1 MNTARVPQACTLAV
15 VSLQRLPISL
25 PELVDA
31 APSLT
36 ADGSIIMGRRESKVF
51 LLDKRTGQPLSTI
64 SNAADALEDHS
75 GALGELEGAQGQGTT

>member
-1 MNTARVPQACTLAV
+1 MCLVLV
-15 VSLQRLPISL
+15 VLQRLPISL

-36 ADGSIIMGRRESKVF
+36 ADGSIILGRRESKVF
-51 LLDKRTGQPLSTI
+51 LLDKHTGRSVSTI

-75 GALGELEGAQGQGTT
+75 EALGEQHSSRVRAM